1 MWAPALRR
9 SQRRKIRSIHWIYI
23 IFEHKYKKQ
32 LAGMC
37 DVDNPDCVV
46 AELHK
51 KRQIK
56 LNVKIKQAEAQIKR
70 NLK

>member
-1 MWAPALRR
+1 
-9 SQRRKIRSIHWIYI
+9 
-23 IFEHKYKKQ
+23 
-32 LAGMC
+32 MC

-56 LNVKIKQAEAQIKR
+56 LNVKIKQAEAQIER

>member
-1 MWAPALRR
+1 MWTPALRR
-9 SQRRKIRSIHWIYI
+9 SQRRKIRSIHWIYK
-23 IFEHKYKKQ
+23 IFEHKSKKQ

-37 DVDNPDCVV
+37 NVDNSDYVV
-46 AELHK
+46 TELHK

-56 LNVKIKQAEAQIKR
+56 LNVKIKQAEAQIER